1 MPIQVP
7 NLNSDVHPCIPA
19 LWGWDS
25 VAKYEGGTL
34 HLIVDRHRSD
44 REIVLEDLTKLHLPG
59 IYGNGW
65 HLDGEKNLI
74 AVREKGMWI
83 FFKGGRS

>member
-1 MPIQVP
+1 MPLQVP
-7 NLNSDVHPCIPA
+7 NSDVHPRIPA
-19 LWGWDS
+19 LCGWDP
-25 VAKYEGGTL
+25 VAKYKTL
-34 HLIVDRHRSD
+34 HLIGDRRGSG

-59 IYGNGW
+59 IYSNGW
-65 HLDGEKNLI
+65 YLDGEKNLI